1 MGNGNSLCCAS
12 TTSRLFSQMCQNI
25 SSEKKTGVE
34 PWVRKAPLNFHTCQ
48 ECRCDLWCSCSG
60 MPNIV
65 QDTHLNCVCK
75 KEQINHIRRKGTKK
89 KGTLR
94 GEQKSRRQFNVTR
107 WVMLNMV
114 RPRTA
119 LSPQEQ
125 IKLQLL
131 QRVSCVSCV
140 CACCILSAYTLGEG
154 LGHYL
159 HHKRSGW
166 SIQEN
171 VHSIQ
176 R

>member
-1 MGNGNSLCCAS
+1 MGTPCAVLQLLPGYF
-12 TTSRLFSQMCQNI
+12 TNVPKHEQRKT
-25 SSEKKTGVE
+25 TGVE
-34 PWVRKAPLNFHTCQ
+34 PWVHKAPLNLHTCL
-48 ECRCDLWCSCSG
+48 ECWCDLWCSCSG

-89 KGTLR
+89 GTLR
-94 GEQKSRRQFNVTR
+94 GERCVT
-107 WVMLNMV
+107 LNMV

-140 CACCILSAYTLGEG
+140 CACYILSAYTLGEG

>member
-1 MGNGNSLCCAS
+1 MLAVNGKWKLPVLCFNC
-12 TTSRLFSQMCQNI
+12 FQVISQMCQNI
-25 SSEKKTGVE
+25 SSGTTGVE
-34 PWVRKAPLNFHTCQ
+34 PWVHKAPLNFNTCQ
-48 ECRCDLWCSCSG
+48 ECWCDLWCSCSG
-60 MPNIV
+60 MANIV
-65 QDTHLNCVCK
+65 QNTHLNC
-75 KEQINHIRRKGTKK
+75 EQINHIRRKGTK

-94 GEQKSRRQFNVTR
+94 GEQKSRRQFHVTR
-107 WVMLNMV
+107 CVMLIMV

-140 CACCILSAYTLGEG
+140 CACYILSAYTLGEG

-159 HHKRSGW
+159 HHKQSGW